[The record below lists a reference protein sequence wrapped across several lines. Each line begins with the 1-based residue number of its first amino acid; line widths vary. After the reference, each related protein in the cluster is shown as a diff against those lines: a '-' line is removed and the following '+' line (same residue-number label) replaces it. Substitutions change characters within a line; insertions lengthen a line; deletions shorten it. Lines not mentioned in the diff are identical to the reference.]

1 MKIRKYAIGG
11 LSYEPIFRPELNSQQ
26 TPETTKSEGFD
37 LDMIKDSGLIN
48 DYNYVADLA
57 NLVYRQG
64 VDPLTGS
71 PSMIHLLELSK
82 AVNAMKNNYKEYEK
96 AVTHIESEGNGH
108 DVAITQ
114 TGLMYVMDMNTSEIK
129 TISVDDYF
137 NNSNQYKPLTNAD
150 MLEVRNISSSK
161 TMDSSILKDLYGSRS
176 MKSVTDH
183 LLDVIT
189 KFGVYSEKMKDEG
202 YSSAEIE
209 GITNGINL
217 IKESSNV
224 GTSYEGYDF
233 RASEESLFHINQAA
247 NYLWSQ
253 LDKNMKQTFLAHAA
267 AEGYDPSDI
276 NTIYSLLGTMIAQH
290 TNHTY
295 TTGYGVSGAKNGR
308 SGSGNG
314 SGSGGNYTL
323 NLSSEY
329 TQNLSKP
336 RKFLFSGQDS
346 NQLLYLPGYNVPIL
360 KNENTP
366 TDNKKELASTRLQ
379 INNNLGLINDSLP
392 IYFGSN
398 QITKEQLTDIGLDLT
413 KGSEIVYLPQT
424 KAGEINWKLIDYVN
438 KLTKEVQ
445 KKDLSKDQLD
455 SVWVYLLDKPDA
467 NIQGVRYNTNTHK
480 IEFENTK
487 PYIVYYGITSSSND
501 NIGSNTAKEWLKSPF
516 IVEPSDDYAESFDK
530 DWNNTKGL
538 EERDFESDL
547 GYDTIVA
554 GQIFMPVTDDSTTI
568 DILSGKLTGQK
579 MNGAVYGAYNQYV
592 SGGTSY
598 DPITGLVNVPN
609 NVGQNFN
616 DLN

>member
-1 MKIRKYAIGG
+1 MNIRKYAIGG

-37 LDMIKDSGLIN
+37 LDIIKDSGLIN

-57 NLVYRQG
+57 NLIYAQG

-71 PSMIHLLELSK
+71 PSMKHLIELSK

-114 TGLMYVMDMNTSEIK
+114 TGLMYVMDVNTSEIK

-161 TMDSSILKDLYGSRS
+161 TMNTSILKDLYGSRS

-189 KFGVYSEKMKDEG
+189 KFGTYVEKMKDEG

-209 GITNGINL
+209 GITKGINL
-217 IKESSNV
+217 IKESSNI

-233 RASEESLFHINQAA
+233 YASEESLFHINQAA

-308 SGSGNG
+308 YGSGNG
-314 SGSGGNYTL
+314 SSSGGNYTL

-336 RKFLFSGQDS
+336 RKFLLSGQDS
-346 NQLLYLPGYNVPIL
+346 NQLLYLPGYSVSIL
-360 KNENTP
+360 KDKDTP
-366 TDNKKELASTRLQ
+366 TDNTKELASTRRQ
-379 INNNLGLINDSLP
+379 INSNLGLINNSLP

-398 QITKEQLTDIGLDLT
+398 RVTPEQLNDIGLDLN
-413 KGSEIVYLPQT
+413 KGSEIVFLPQT
-424 KAGEINWKLIDYVN
+424 NDGKINWKLIEHVG
-438 KLTKEVQ
+438 KLLKEVH
-445 KKDLSKDQLD
+445 SRNFSEDQID
-455 SVWVYLLDKPDA
+455 SIWVKLLDDPNNDL
-467 NIQGVRYNTNTHK
+467 QGVTYNTINHE
-480 IEFENTK
+480 IEFTNTK
-487 PYIVYYGITSSSND
+487 PYITYYGITSSSND
-501 NIGSNTAKEWLKSPF
+501 NIGLDTAEEWLKSPF
-516 IVEPSDDYAESFDK
+516 IIEPNDNYAESFDE
-530 DWNNTKGL
+530 DWNNTNGL
-538 EERDFESDL
+538 EKRDFESS
-547 GYDTIVA
+547 GWDTVVA
-554 GQIFMPVTDDSTTI
+554 GQIFMPVTDDPTTI
-568 DILSGKLTGQK
+568 NILSGKLTGEK
-579 MNGAVYGAYNQYV
+579 MNGAVYGAYNQYIN
-592 SGGTSY
+592 GGSSY
-598 DPITGLVNVPN
+598 DPITGLLNVPN